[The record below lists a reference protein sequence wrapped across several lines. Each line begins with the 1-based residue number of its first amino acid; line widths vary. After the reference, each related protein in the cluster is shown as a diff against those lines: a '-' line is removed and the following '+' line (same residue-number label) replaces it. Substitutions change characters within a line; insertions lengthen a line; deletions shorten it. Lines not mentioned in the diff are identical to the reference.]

1 MKIIRPRTL
10 VGAVCFVWVGTMGL
24 CLYTAEIWASYERLA
39 QRRHVPAG
47 SSSPKP
53 TNLLSHASP
62 VKPGHLAH
70 SFLVTG
76 REWTP
81 SSGTL
86 RSDWGQEPR
95 ASEQG
100 VSMRS
105 DSSAYLATKASK
117 DDSARDILQSL
128 ATAAAG
134 LCGLAG
140 RELDLF
146 HALIARESTWRHYD
160 AQGRVLRSSAGA
172 LGLAQVMP
180 ATARDV
186 WQNALAGACTRRRN
200 LDRRGGDHRKA
211 LHDYHAG
218 AWRKRTTRATHDY
231 SDDIMRGSAQ

>member
-1 MKIIRPRTL
+1 
-10 VGAVCFVWVGTMGL
+10 
-24 CLYTAEIWASYERLA
+24 
-39 QRRHVPAG
+39 
-47 SSSPKP
+47 
-53 TNLLSHASP
+53 
-62 VKPGHLAH
+62 
-70 SFLVTG
+70 
-76 REWTP
+76 
-81 SSGTL
+81 
-86 RSDWGQEPR
+86 
-95 ASEQG
+95 
-100 VSMRS
+100 MRS

-180 ATARDV
+180 ATARELGLDARDV
-186 WQNALAGACTRRRN
+186 WQNAFAGACTLRRN

>member
-1 MKIIRPRTL
+1 VKILRPRTI
-10 VGAVCFVWVGTMGL
+10 VGAACVVCIFTMGI
-24 CLYTAEIWASYERLA
+24 CLYVAGIWTAYERLEH
-39 QRRHVPAG
+39 RRRVPSG
-47 SSSPKP
+47 TSIPMP
-53 TNLLSHASP
+53 TNLLSSSSDP
-62 VKPGHLAH
+62 VKPGKSLAY
-70 SFLVTG
+70 SSTVTKGSGLPDPASSLCWG
-76 REWTP
+76 RDRW
-81 SSGTL
+81 
-86 RSDWGQEPR
+86 
-95 ASEQG
+95 ASTQALEC
-100 VSMRS
+100 
-105 DSSAYLATKASK
+105 
-117 DDSARDILQSL
+117 L

-180 ATARDV
+180 STARELGLDARDV
-186 WQNALAGACTRRRN
+186 WQNALAGACTLRRN

-231 SDDIMRGSAQ
+231 SNDIMGSAQ